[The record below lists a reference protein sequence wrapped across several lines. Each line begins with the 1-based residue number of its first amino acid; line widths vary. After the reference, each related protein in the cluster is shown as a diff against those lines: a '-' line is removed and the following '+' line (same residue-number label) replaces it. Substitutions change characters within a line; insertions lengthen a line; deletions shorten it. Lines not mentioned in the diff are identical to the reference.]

1 MSISKEQSI
10 LEAKLFTLLLG
21 HEITS
26 EITRKDESYLRSFHT
41 SHKHVSH
48 KFFRFMRECLFHYV
62 KSYGIGE
69 ASQKLGISDYIIETI
84 LENMKSIHKS
94 QHSVKGL
101 ESEILGNKVDK
112 NTDEPYI
119 HMYGNKIT
127 YLPEFKFRVVEAYLS
142 EPKTSVIAKRF
153 EIPRIKVKDWVTH
166 YLQGRPFRN
175 IKRGH
180 YSGDRAKEI
189 D

>member
-26 EITRKDESYLRSFHT
+26 EITRKDERYLRAFHT

-48 KFFRFMRECLFHYV
+48 NIFRFMRECLFHYV
-62 KSYGIGE
+62 KSYGIE
-69 ASQKLGISDYIIETI
+69 QASQKLGISDYIIETI

-94 QHSVKGL
+94 QPQGNVF
-101 ESEILGNKVDK
+101 ESEILGNKVEK

-127 YLPEFKFRVVEAYLS
+127 YLPELKLRVVEAYLS

-153 EIPRIKVKDWVTH
+153 EVPRDKVKHWVTH
-166 YLQGRPFRN
+166 YLQGRPFRK
-175 IKRGH
+175 IKKGH
-180 YSGDRAKEI
+180 YSGDKSKEI
-189 D
+189 R